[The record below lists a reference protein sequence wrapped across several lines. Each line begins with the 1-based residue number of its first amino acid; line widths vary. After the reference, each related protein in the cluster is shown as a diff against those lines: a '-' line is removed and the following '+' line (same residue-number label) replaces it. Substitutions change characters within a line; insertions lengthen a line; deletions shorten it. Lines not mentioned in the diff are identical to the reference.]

1 MWLLLGQKTSSDTN
15 TTKTSRPHFLLL
27 CRDVDASNL
36 EALLWTAT
44 RLGIE
49 RLVAGLASYLT
60 SSDVIACAPCQV
72 GPLLTANTSEHPKN
86 HLCIRQ

>member
-1 MWLLLGQKTSSDTN
+1 MTPKDSQSHCPLPS
-15 TTKTSRPHFLLL
+15 
-27 CRDVDASNL
+27 RDVDASNV

-60 SSDVIACAPCQV
+60 SPDVIACAPCQV
-72 GPLLTANTSEHPKN
+72 GP
-86 HLCIRQ
+86 